1 MLITRVY
8 GVWSSIIRPS
18 FDSCWLL
25 LPKKDSLAQ
34 AEGYGIG
41 HLESWFLWHIP
52 SYHHQ
57 YPVKNRCFM
66 WNSTLHILLVSPD
79 LGSTFA
85 QQLGLG
91 ASGTGAAGSCDD
103 GRMIEFDVG
112 FHVKNLRQAA
122 AIAGSAT
129 YLHICMYTFM
139 YVYIYV
145 YSNVH
150 IHIYIYIFVYTSILY
165 MS

>member
-1 MLITRVY
+1 
-8 GVWSSIIRPS
+8 
-18 FDSCWLL
+18 
-25 LPKKDSLAQ
+25 
-34 AEGYGIG
+34 
-41 HLESWFLWHIP
+41 
-52 SYHHQ
+52 
-57 YPVKNRCFM
+57 M

-122 AIAGSAT
+122 VIAGSAT

-150 IHIYIYIFVYTSILY
+150 IHIYIYIYIFVYTSILY

>member
-1 MLITRVY
+1 
-8 GVWSSIIRPS
+8 
-18 FDSCWLL
+18 
-25 LPKKDSLAQ
+25 
-34 AEGYGIG
+34 
-41 HLESWFLWHIP
+41 
-52 SYHHQ
+52 
-57 YPVKNRCFM
+57 M

-139 YVYIYV
+139 YVYIYICIFKCT
-145 YSNVH
+145 YT
-150 IHIYIYIFVYTSILY
+150 YIYIFVYTSILY